1 MRFVI
6 FDEDGVLVAV
16 CLEHYIV
23 AQSIDMEELKRRLQT
38 TYRAERDDS
47 VARTGVLFSNIPP
60 APEQYQR
67 MWDDNDPDITRGTI
81 VDKDEMRLAA

>member
-1 MRFVI
+1 M
-6 FDEDGVLVAV
+6 
-16 CLEHYIV
+16 

-81 VDKDEMRLAA
+81 VDKDEMRLGACAAERFWAPSDTIGSGNE